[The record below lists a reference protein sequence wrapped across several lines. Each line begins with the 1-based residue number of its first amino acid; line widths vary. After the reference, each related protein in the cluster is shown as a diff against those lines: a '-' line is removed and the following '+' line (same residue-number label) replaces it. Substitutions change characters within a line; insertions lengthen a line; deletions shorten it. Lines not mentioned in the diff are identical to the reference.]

1 MRRLF
6 AVALVLALALI
17 PLPAFAGGLA
27 GQHVAELALELRGL
41 PFQFGGETRE
51 GFDASGL
58 LVYVFGQFGV
68 DLPRTT
74 AQQATVGTAV
84 TRAQLRAGDIVLL
97 ASGSTRW
104 TGIFVGNN
112 GVVWASP
119 SADAV
124 RHASLTEASV
134 SALFRG
140 ARRIPDA
147 AFDKATLVLATAAN
161 YLGTPYVFGADGP
174 DSFDCSG
181 FTRYVF
187 AEYDIALPRTS
198 INQASAGV
206 RVSIAERRKGDLL
219 VFVDTWRPGISHV
232 GIYVGDGQFIHA
244 TTREGVSYANLSS
257 TYWGSRLHSVRRV
270 IP

>member
-1 MRRLF
+1 MRKFF
-6 AVALVLALALI
+6 AAALVFTLLLM
-17 PLPAFAGGLA
+17 PLPVFAEGLA
-27 GQHVAELALELRGL
+27 GRYVAELTLELRGL
-41 PFQFGGETRE
+41 PFQFGGEDRT

-68 DLPRTT
+68 SLPRTT

-84 TRAQLRAGDIVLL
+84 TRAQLRAGDIVLF

-112 GVVWASP
+112 AVVWASP
-119 SADAV
+119 SAGVV
-124 RHASLTEASV
+124 RQASLAEASV
-134 SALFRG
+134 SSLFRG
-140 ARRIPDA
+140 ARRIPES
-147 AFDKATLVLATAAN
+147 AFDRAILVLATAAE

-174 DSFDCSG
+174 NSFDCSG

-187 AEYDIALPRTS
+187 AKHGIALPRTS

-206 RVSIAERRKGDLL
+206 RVPIAERRKGDLL

-232 GIYVGDGQFIHA
+232 GIYVGDGEFIHA
-244 TTREGVSYANLSS
+244 TTREGVSYANLRS
-257 TYWGSRLHSVRRV
+257 TYWGSRLHSVRRL

>member
-1 MRRLF
+1 MRRVVT
-6 AVALVLALALI
+6 VALVFALLLLPTQLLAAQSV
-17 PLPAFAGGLA
+17 
-27 GQHVAELALELRGL
+27 GQRVAALALELRGL
-41 PFQFGGETRE
+41 PFQFSGENRD

-58 LVYVFGQFGV
+58 LVYVFGQFGA

-74 AQQATVGTAV
+74 AEQATVGTAV

-112 GVVWASP
+112 SVVWASP
-119 SADAV
+119 SVGEV
-124 RHASLTEASV
+124 RLASLSQAAIS
-134 SALFRG
+134 SLYRG
-140 ARRIPDA
+140 ARRLPDS
-147 AFDKATLVLATAAN
+147 AFAQVGLLLATAVD

-181 FTRYVF
+181 FTRHVF
-187 AEYDIALPRTS
+187 AEHDIALPRTS

-206 RVSIAERRKGDLL
+206 RVPIAERRKGDLL
-219 VFVDTWRPGISHV
+219 IFVDTWRPGISHV
-232 GIYVGDGQFIHA
+232 GIYIDDGQFIHA
-244 TTREGVSYANLSS
+244 TPRLGVSYANLSS
-257 TYWGSRLHSVRRV
+257 TYWGTRLHSVRRL